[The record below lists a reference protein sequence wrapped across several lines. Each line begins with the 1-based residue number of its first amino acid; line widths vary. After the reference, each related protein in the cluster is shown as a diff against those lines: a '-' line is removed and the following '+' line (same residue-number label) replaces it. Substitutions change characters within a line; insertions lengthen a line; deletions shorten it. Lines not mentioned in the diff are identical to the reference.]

1 VSSRSGRHGWGSSG
15 TLRGCL
21 KEARVGGGR
30 IGYVLV
36 PRRTEKGE
44 DFTTDRTG
52 NIERGRLTAAVDT
65 ERGGGI
71 ATSYHR
77 LLEASF
83 QTALISTPVGGTV
96 VEESADWAGLCL
108 FFAQG
113 SRVTKTPA
121 LPALRRLG
129 GGVGG
134 SDRAGTGEKANGFA
148 ETGNMKW
155 VDRNNNR
162 SCALLSPLCRIR
174 LQEPSPKDGG
184 VNSVTE

>member
-1 VSSRSGRHGWGSSG
+1 MSSRGGWNGWASSR

-21 KEARVGGGR
+21 KRVRVGGGGIR
-30 IGYVLV
+30 YVLV
-36 PRRTEKGE
+36 PGRRERGE
-44 DFTTDRTG
+44 NFTTDRASA
-52 NIERGRLTAAVDT
+52 IQRGMLTATVDA

-71 ATSYHR
+71 AASYNR

-83 QTALISTPVGGTV
+83 GTALICTPVGGTV

-121 LPALRRLG
+121 LPELGRLG

-134 SDRAGTGEKANGFA
+134 SDRAGTGEKTNGFA

-155 VDRNNNR
+155 VDLNNNR
-162 SCALLSPLCRIR
+162 SCALLSPLRQIR
-174 LQEPSPKDGG
+174 L
-184 VNSVTE
+184 